1 MNKQGELIK
10 YVWHDNELYFIVIK
24 NYRIE
29 ILLTTNY
36 TAWARYNLSGL
47 STPILKKI
55 PSICFYTVGFNF
67 EQVTAALRRQEA
79 DTIGKISGDVSK

>member
-36 TAWARYNLSGL
+36 TAWARYNL
-47 STPILKKI
+47 
-55 PSICFYTVGFNF
+55 
-67 EQVTAALRRQEA
+67 
-79 DTIGKISGDVSK
+79 